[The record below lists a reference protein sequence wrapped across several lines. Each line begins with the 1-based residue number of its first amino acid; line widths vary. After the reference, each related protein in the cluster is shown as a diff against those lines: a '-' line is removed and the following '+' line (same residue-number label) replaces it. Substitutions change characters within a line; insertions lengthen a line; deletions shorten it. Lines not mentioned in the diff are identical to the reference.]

1 MYFKVSFRQ
10 HPEQRCLIGYYRI
23 VESYRNSED
32 RVCHRTILN
41 VGYLDY
47 LSDDQLNKIQKQ
59 LTDRASGKQGI
70 FFEEDEEVNR
80 HVDRFWDRMIKEKR
94 IDSPQ
99 SRQEKKGKYINTETI
114 KHEDVKEIGS
124 EWIGY
129 QAIKQL
135 EIAEYLRLN
144 QWEEEQIQ
152 LTLTQI
158 ISRAVYPASEFKT
171 SRWIKENSGICE
183 ITKYPVDKITKDK
196 LYQNALALYGIKDG
210 LEQHL
215 ARRTNEL
222 FDIQDKIILYDLT
235 NTYFEGQKRNSK
247 LAQYGRSKE
256 KRTDAKIIVLALVIN
271 EEGFIKYST
280 VYEGNTADCNTLPDM
295 VDRLKYG
302 SSDSDHKSLVVM
314 DAGIATEDN
323 LKLLEQKGYHYLCVN
338 RSKLQDYSAVEN
350 TTEQI
355 VFTQDK
361 QQLRLQ
367 KVKSLQHT
375 DYFLKVKSPGKTIK
389 EQSMKT
395 KFESRF
401 EEELEKIKNSISKRH
416 GIKKADKVNQ
426 RIGRAI
432 QKYPSVAKNYDITI
446 KTDDHQQ
453 VIQLDYLLNEF
464 KNTKDVDSLGVY
476 FLRTNLSMQDEKVIW
491 KVYNTI
497 REIEYSFRTLKTDL
511 DLRPIYHKNDDATLA
526 HLHLGLMAYWIVNTI
541 RYQLKAKEIHANW
554 KEIIRIGNTQKV
566 ITTTGKDPD
575 QNAIEIRKCSE
586 PSAKLREI
594 YQALQFKPIP
604 FSQRKFV
611 VHNPE
616 INFFNPLI
624 VNTS

>member
-23 VESYRNSED
+23 VESYRNQED

-47 LSDDQLNKIQKQ
+47 LSEDQLNKIQKQ
-59 LTDRASGKQGI
+59 LTDRASGRQNI
-70 FFEEDEEVNR
+70 FVEGDEEVNR
-80 HVDRFWDRMIKEKR
+80 HVDRFWDRMIKENR
-94 IDSPQ
+94 IDNPQ
-99 SRQEKKGKYINTETI
+99 SKQEKKGQYIDTETI

-129 QAIKQL
+129 QAVQQL
-135 EIAEYLRLN
+135 EIAEYLRSNL
-144 QWEEEQIQ
+144 WEEEQIQ
-152 LTLTQI
+152 LTMTQI
-158 ISRAVYPASEFKT
+158 VSRAIYPASEFKT

-183 ITKYPVDKITKDK
+183 ITQYPVDKITKDK
-196 LYQNALALYGIKDG
+196 LYQNALALYSIKGG

-215 ARRTNEL
+215 AKRTNEL

-235 NTYFEGQKRNSK
+235 NTYFEGQKRNSR

-271 EEGFIKYST
+271 VEGFIKYST

-295 VDRLKYG
+295 VDRLKYA
-302 SSDSDHKSLVVM
+302 SSDSGNKSLVVM

-323 LKLLEQKGYHYLCVN
+323 LKLLEQRGYNYLCVN
-338 RSKLQDYSAVEN
+338 RSKLQDYAAVEN

-367 KVKSLQHT
+367 KVISIRHT
-375 DYFLKVKSPGKTIK
+375 DYFLRVKSSGKTIK

-395 KFESRF
+395 QFESRF
-401 EEELEKIKNSISKRH
+401 EEELEKIKSSITKKH

-432 QKYPSVAKNYDITI
+432 QKYPSVAKNYDINIQTN
-446 KTDDHQQ
+446 DHQQ
-453 VIQLDYLLNEF
+453 VTQLSYLINEI
-464 KNTKDVDSLGVY
+464 KNKKDVDSLGVY
-476 FLRTNLSMQDEKVIW
+476 FLRTNLPMQDEKTIW

-526 HLHLGLMAYWIVNTI
+526 HLHLGLLAYWIVNTI
-541 RYQLKAKEIHANW
+541 RYQLKAKEIHSNW
-554 KEIIRIGNTQKV
+554 QEITRIGNTQKA
-566 ITTTGKDPD
+566 ITTTGRDPD
-575 QNAIEIRKCSE
+575 QKAIQIRKCSE
-586 PSAKLREI
+586 PSLKLKEI
-594 YQALQFKPIP
+594 YVALQFKPIP
-604 FSQRKFV
+604 FPKRKFV
-611 VHNPE
+611 VHKPE
-616 INFFNPLI
+616 FKKFNPLT